1 MSSTDTPYANLPD
14 SAFWRRAIVALP
26 PSAVDPIG
34 PAAFKLSKTDKL
46 ATAGSCFAVH
56 LSRHLARSGFNY
68 FVTEHGHPM
77 LGALAADFGYGVF
90 SARYGNLYTSRQ
102 LVQLFDR
109 VYGAFV
115 PKEDLWAGADGRF
128 FDPFRPNIQPN
139 GFASEREYWA
149 DRKTHFAAVQQLFEQ
164 LDVLVFT
171 VGLTE
176 MWSSKEDGAT
186 YPLCPGV
193 AAGMFDADRYEY
205 HNLSCEE
212 VTADLVAFINKLRTV
227 NPKARV
233 ILTVSPVPI
242 IATMEPRHVLLSSTY
257 TKCALR
263 AACDAVVRR
272 FDGVAYFPGYDI
284 VTANYTRGCYFEDD
298 LRSVTQEGVDHVMG
312 LFYRH
317 YGGEAAALPATP
329 VAPQAADKP
338 VVSKLSEEVNQV
350 LCDEEMLDAEET

>member
-1 MSSTDTPYANLPD
+1 MS
-14 SAFWRRAIVALP
+14 VP
-26 PSAVDPIG
+26 PAEVDPIP
-34 PAAFKLSKTDKL
+34 PAPFLLSKTDRL

-56 LSRHLARSGFNY
+56 LSRHLAKSGFNY
-68 FVTEHGHPM
+68 FVTEQGHPM
-77 LGALAADFGYGVF
+77 LGDLAADFGYGVF

-109 VYGAFV
+109 VYGTFV
-115 PKEDLWAGADGRF
+115 PKEDIWKGADGRF
-128 FDPFRPNIQPN
+128 FDPFRPNIQPD
-139 GFASEREYWA
+139 GFSSEAEYWA
-149 DRKTHFAAVQQLFEQ
+149 DRKTHFAAVRQLFEQ

-193 AAGMFDADRYEY
+193 AAGTFDAERYEY

-212 VTADLVAFINKLRTV
+212 VTADLVAFINKLRSV
-227 NPKARV
+227 NPRARV

-242 IATMEPRHVLLSSTY
+242 IATMEGRHVLLSSTY

-272 FDGVAYFPGYDI
+272 FDGVGYFPGYDI

-298 LRSVTQEGVDHVMG
+298 LRSVTPAGVDHVMG

-317 YGGEAAALPATP
+317 YGANAGETPAAPP
-329 VAPQAADKP
+329 PRQSSGQP
-338 VVSKLSEEVNQV
+338 GVSKLSEEVNQV
-350 LCDEEMLDAEET
+350 LCDEEMLDAEGS